1 MLLSLVDSLRCPAD
15 HEESPLVLSADAWR
29 GTRISTG
36 TLGCPVCHA
45 RYAIREGRV
54 DFAGGATVDEARV
67 PDQPSGLDPIRLA
80 AQLNLAEPGGI
91 ILLTGR
97 YAAGVWDLAAL
108 VDAIYVLVDS
118 GGAVPDAAVSIE
130 LAGRIP
136 FANGSFRGAAVDQG
150 RATPE
155 FLAEVARTV
164 RFGGRVIA
172 PVTLQLVDGLLLLAQ
187 DEQEWV
193 AEVESTPPVV
203 TLLRSPKR

>member
-1 MLLSLVDSLRCPAD
+1 M
-15 HEESPLVLSADAWR
+15 LSADAWR

-97 YAAGVWDLAAL
+97 YAAGVWDLAAM
-108 VDAIYVLVDS
+108 VEAIYVLVDS

-155 FLAEVARTV
+155 FLAELARTV